1 MRSRRAVC
9 VLLRQERKAVQ
20 EEDAAR
26 VASLGVAEDEWW
38 IVLEVAACTIGNW
51 VDVVMGALSIQS
63 GMLEF
68 GDDIMVQIVVRQA

>member
-1 MRSRRAVC
+1 V
-9 VLLRQERKAVQ
+9 E
-20 EEDAAR
+20 
-26 VASLGVAEDEWW
+26 
-38 IVLEVAACTIGNW
+38 ACTIGNW